1 MIFDIMDDGLTI
13 KLSQEFIDEL
23 KSIAQKEREL
33 QTEAATYYESL
44 NKRLTANHER
54 LEQWED
60 KLNKEIKKQSQTRA

>member
-44 NKRLTANHER
+44 NKR
-54 LEQWED
+54 WED